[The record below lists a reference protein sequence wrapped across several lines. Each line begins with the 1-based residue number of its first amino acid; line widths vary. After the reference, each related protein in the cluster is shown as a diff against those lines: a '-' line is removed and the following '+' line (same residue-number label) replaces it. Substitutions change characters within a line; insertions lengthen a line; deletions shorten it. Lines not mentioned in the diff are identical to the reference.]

1 MKKYLSFFKIS
12 FSNTIQYRGAA
23 IAGIVTQLFW
33 GFMEIMLFRAFYE
46 ADKNAFPM
54 EFSALC
60 SYIWLQQAFLTLF
73 MIWFFDLKIFKQI
86 QDGGIGYELAR
97 PLELYN
103 MWFAGNAAQRMA
115 KATLRCFPVLLVAFL
130 LPHPYGLVL
139 PASIGSF
146 FAFLVSMV
154 LAFLTVL
161 AFCMLVYI
169 TTFYTLSP
177 YGVRIIVTSV
187 TELLT
192 GALIPIPFLPEWM
205 QNVLRF
211 TPFYS
216 MQNLPYRIYS
226 EDIWGGEALFAILL
240 QLVWVVILIIIGKL
254 WMKRALRRVVI
265 QGG

>member
-23 IAGIVTQLFW
+23 AAGIVTQLFW

-46 ADKNAFPM
+46 ADNNAFPM

-130 LPHPYGLVL
+130 LPQPYGLVL
-139 PASIGSF
+139 PASISSF

-161 AFCMLVYI
+161 AFCMLGYI

>member
-12 FSNTIQYRGAA
+12 FANTIQYRGAA
-23 IAGIVTQLFW
+23 VAGIVTQLFW

-86 QDGGIGYELAR
+86 QDGGIGYELTR
-97 PLELYN
+97 PLEIYD
-103 MWFAGNAAQRMA
+103 MWFASNAAQRMA
-115 KATLRCFPVLLVAFL
+115 KATLRCIPVLLIACL
-130 LPHPYGLVL
+130 LPSPYGLVA
-139 PASIGSF
+139 PSSIYSF
-146 FAFLVSMV
+146 VVFLISMA

-161 AFCMLVYI
+161 EFCMLVYI

-192 GALIPIPFLPEWM
+192 GALIPIPFLPGWM
-205 QNVLRF
+205 QNILRF

-226 EDIWGGEALFAILL
+226 EDIWGAEAFRAIIV
-240 QLVWVVILIIIGKL
+240 QAVWVVILITIGKL
-254 WMKRALRRVVI
+254 WMKRALKRVVI

>member
-1 MKKYLSFFKIS
+1 
-12 FSNTIQYRGAA
+12 
-23 IAGIVTQLFW
+23 
-33 GFMEIMLFRAFYE
+33 
-46 ADKNAFPM
+46 
-54 EFSALC
+54 
-60 SYIWLQQAFLTLF
+60 
-73 MIWFFDLKIFKQI
+73 
-86 QDGGIGYELAR
+86 
-97 PLELYN
+97 

-115 KATLRCFPVLLVAFL
+115 KATLRCFPVLLVASL
-130 LPHPYGLVL
+130 LPEPYGLLAPSSV
-139 PASIGSF
+139 GSF
-146 FAFLVSMV
+146 LVFLVSLF

-192 GALIPIPFLPEWM
+192 GALIPIPFLPDWM
-205 QNVLRF
+205 QEILRF

-226 EDIWGGEALFAILL
+226 EDIWGTEAALAIVL
-240 QLVWVVILIIIGKL
+240 QLIWVFILIGFGKL
-254 WMKRALRRVVI
+254 WMKRALKRVVI

>member
-1 MKKYLSFFKIS
+1 MKKYFSFFKIS

-23 IAGIVTQLFW
+23 AAGIVTQLFW

-46 ADKNAFPM
+46 ADSTAFPM

-86 QDGGIGYELAR
+86 QDGGVCYELAR

-115 KATLRCFPVLLVAFL
+115 KATLRCIPVLLVASL
-130 LPHPYGLVL
+130 LPSPYGLLL
-139 PASIGSF
+139 PSSFGSF
-146 FAFLVSMV
+146 LVFLLSMA
-154 LAFLTVL
+154 LAFFTVL
-161 AFCMLVYI
+161 AFSMLVYI
-169 TTFYTLSP
+169 ITFYTLSP

-205 QNVLRF
+205 QNALRF

-226 EDIWGGEALFAILL
+226 EDIWGQEAAFAVLL
-240 QLVWVVILIIIGKL
+240 QAVWVIILIFLGKL
-254 WMKRALRRVVI
+254 WMKHALKRVVI